1 MFLNVTISLLQ
12 SLAATMEIFFLTLL
26 FSLPLGLV
34 IAFGSMSK
42 WAPLRFLLYGQEA
55 PGALTRTLAAF
66 RPIGT
71 VCGILV
77 WIIRGT
83 PLMLQLIAVFY
94 VPGLLGCG
102 LWGGPVGRM
111 SATVVTFTLNY
122 ACYFSVIYRGGI
134 QGVPLGQREAGE
146 VLGMTKR
153 QIFFKVT
160 LLQMIKRIVPPMSN
174 EVINLVKDTS
184 LARIIAVY
192 ELTCTGYSFMKSA
205 GLIWPLFYSGAFY
218 LLFVGVLTIL
228 FNRIERQAG
237 LFQVKGAAIWRFW
250 KYHIW
255 KSSSAPPRCCRTSA
269 SLWKKGRPCP
279 SSALPAAARPR
290 CCGASTF
297 WRNRTAVLSPW
308 PALQFS
314 SAADSPAQ
322 YERDIHTKRLHFG
335 LVFQNF
341 NLFPQYTAL
350 QNITLARELLAKEHG
365 GESHASIE
373 AARPSIAGTNG
384 SGGSGGS
391 LSLST
396 LRRPAAACGHRPRF
410 GAATRHSVL

>member
-12 SLAATMEIFFLTLL
+12 SLAATIEIFFLTLL

-34 IAFGSMSK
+34 IAFGAMSK
-42 WAPLRFLLYGQEA
+42 WAPLRFLLYGQEV

-192 ELTCTGYSFMKSA
+192 ELTFTGYSFMKSA
-205 GLIWPLFYSGAFY
+205 GLIWPLFYSGVFY

-228 FNRIERQAG
+228 FSRIER
-237 LFQVKGAAIWRFW
+237 
-250 KYHIW
+250 
-255 KSSSAPPRCCRTSA
+255 
-269 SLWKKGRPCP
+269 
-279 SSALPAAARPR
+279 
-290 CCGASTF
+290 
-297 WRNRTAVLSPW
+297 
-308 PALQFS
+308 
-314 SAADSPAQ
+314 
-322 YERDIHTKRLHFG
+322 RLDYF
-335 LVFQNF
+335 
-341 NLFPQYTAL
+341 
-350 QNITLARELLAKEHG
+350 K
-365 GESHASIE
+365 
-373 AARPSIAGTNG
+373 
-384 SGGSGGS
+384 
-391 LSLST
+391 
-396 LRRPAAACGHRPRF
+396 
-410 GAATRHSVL
+410 